1 MNEVNLIELEATGV
15 RFFSEYDESA
25 FFDWLNKL
33 ACVQKYEGHGRTLYI
48 TVNSEAVDEDA
59 LREFLA
65 LFRRYGVAMRQL
77 IAFDRDEFAEWFREE
92 CAYWYSEVFGRPAG
106 LQ

>member
-1 MNEVNLIELEATGV
+1 MNEVNIIELEATGV

-33 ACVQKYEGHGRTLYI
+33 VCVQKYEGRGKTLYI

-65 LFRRYGVAMRQL
+65 LFRRYGVAMSQL
-77 IAFDRDEFAEWFREE
+77 IAFDRDEFADWFHEE
-92 CAYWYSEVFGRPAG
+92 RAYWYSEVFGQPV
-106 LQ
+106 